1 MFVSTRMKAGQIVPE
16 GFASRLPAALFLL
29 LLGTLSGCEKEEPK
43 VAPPPVEVAVVTVTP
58 KTVPVTMSFVA
69 QTESSH
75 QVEVVARVSGFLEK
89 IAYRE
94 GDLVQTGQ
102 VLFKMDQKPFQA
114 QVAAARGELE
124 GSKARL
130 WTARANLNRIQPLA
144 KLDAAS
150 RSDLDN
156 AIGAVHSA
164 EAAVYQAQARLEEA
178 TLNLGY
184 TIIRAPVSGMSSRS
198 LIREGAFLNPMGET
212 ARLTYVAQVDP
223 IWINFSIS
231 QNEFAKIREEVADGT
246 LVPPPNQA
254 YEVEIVMSD
263 GSRYPYKGKISFAE
277 PTFSNETGTFL
288 VRAELPNPQAVLR
301 PGMFVKAIVSGAV
314 RPNAIVVPQ
323 KAVQETPNG
332 HVVYGVN
339 EQGLA
344 DQRPVVVGEWIGDD
358 WVVKQGLKA
367 GDKVIVNGFQRL
379 TPGAPVKAVAAEA
392 TPAAPAEGS
401 SAPPPV
407 EK

>member
-1 MFVSTRMKAGQIVPE
+1 L
-16 GFASRLPAALFLL
+16 ASRRSIGHVGVRLPVAALLLFLL
-29 LLGTLSGCEKEEPK
+29 PLGGCEKEEPK

-58 KTVPVTMSFVA
+58 KTVPVTMTFVA

-94 GDLVQTGQ
+94 GDLVQKGQ
-102 VLFKMDQKPFQA
+102 VLFQMDRKPFQA
-114 QVAAARGELE
+114 QVAGAKGELE
-124 GSKARL
+124 RAKAQL

-150 RSDLDN
+150 QSDLDN
-156 AIGAVHSA
+156 ATGAVQSA
-164 EAAVYQAQARLEEA
+164 GAAVYQAQARLDEA
-178 TLNLGY
+178 ELNLGY
-184 TIIRAPVSGMSSRS
+184 TIIHAPVTGLSSRS
-198 LIREGAFLNPMGET
+198 LVREGAFLNPMGET
-212 ARLTYVAQVDP
+212 ARLTYVAQVNP
-223 IWINFSIS
+223 IWINFSVS
-231 QNEFAKIREEVADGT
+231 QNEFARMQDEVAKGI
-246 LVPPPNQA
+246 LVPPPNQS
-254 YEVEIVMSD
+254 YQVEIKLPD
-263 GSRYPYKGKISFAE
+263 GSRYPYPGKISFAD
-277 PTFSNETGTFL
+277 PSFSRETGTFL
-288 VRAELPNPQAVLR
+288 VRAELPNQQAMLR
-301 PGMFVKAIVSGAV
+301 PGMFVTAIVSGAV
-314 RPNAIVVPQ
+314 RPNAIAIPQ

-358 WVVKQGLKA
+358 WVIRQGLKA
-367 GDKVIVNGFQRL
+367 GDKVIVDGFQRL

-401 SAPPPV
+401 SAPPPA